1 MENKKSNQQRL
12 KEYLVGE
19 KGYLKSDISNGK
31 VIMLSGK
38 WGSGKTFF
46 WQNKIQTGLNDENK
60 KIPNHYISLY
70 GKTSIQEIK
79 NEVFLKIFESMDI
92 FKIDDKS
99 FGLAKNTAN
108 LVADLTKTVSV
119 FGFNLDLSKIV
130 DKSFEKLEKVR
141 EEKTEKKTEEI
152 LNSGAVICFDD
163 FERKSKDIDLNDL
176 FGFITH
182 LAIEFKC
189 KVVIILND
197 DVFEGEEKKIFSNVK
212 EKSVSKF
219 LKYEPS
225 IKDLF
230 DSIFGN
236 DERYRKL
243 DDYEKITLSTIE
255 ETQELNARIYIQ
267 VLDNLVEWIGKN
279 QETDENILRCLILVN
294 INFILYHTILCR
306 EKPKDNKKNFYIHYI
321 GKLKD
326 WEFDYYWINW
336 HGMPMADFDYVVDN
350 MKDAKVVHPE
360 NFEKYVIRLKD
371 KKTNKND
378 REERVKEIK
387 EFIEDN
393 LILFK
398 SDYFANKLD
407 ISKDVDDKTIQKI
420 NNFIETGILINE

>member
-1 MENKKSNQQRL
+1 MSNQKRL
-12 KEYLVGE
+12 EEYLIGND
-19 KGYLKSDISNGK
+19 GYLKKDISNGK

-38 WGSGKTFF
+38 WGSGKTHF
-46 WQNKIQTGLNDENK
+46 WQNKIQTVLNGNEKEK
-60 KIPNHYISLY
+60 KIPNNYISLY
-70 GKTSIQEIK
+70 GKTTIEEIR

-141 EEKTEKKTEEI
+141 EEKIEKKTEEI

-225 IKDLF
+225 IKELF
-230 DSIFGN
+230 DLIF
-236 DERYRKL
+236 DLKI
-243 DDYEKITLSTIE
+243 EKDSKKEKKYKDLEPYKEIILSTIE

-267 VLDNLVEWIGKN
+267 VLDNLVEWIEKN
-279 QETDENILRCLILVN
+279 QDKSDEVLKYLIFVN
-294 INFILYHTILCR
+294 INFVLYH
-306 EKPKDNKKNFYIHYI
+306 YI
-321 GKLKD
+321 
-326 WEFDYYWINW
+326 F
-336 HGMPMADFDYVVDN
+336 
-350 MKDAKVVHPE
+350 
-360 NFEKYVIRLKD
+360 RLKLH
-371 KKTNKND
+371 KNSYLEGNYVSFD
-378 REERVKEIK
+378 SIYIKEKESLPKGLTEYMNNENYNK
-387 EFIEDN
+387 EFIDKLKVKVNNDFNEIN
-393 LILFK
+393 KIEKVALLEYINNNQSLVNSLHFINSLKINELFDPYK
-398 SDYFANKLD
+398 QIRLESL
-407 ISKDVDDKTIQKI
+407 QKI
-420 NNFIETGILINE
+420 NNFIESGILINE